1 MKKLYIFFFS
11 TLFYT
16 SISAQA
22 PSYVDFELDVFRF
35 GYVFDVGGDAD
46 GGGAFGGELRYN
58 ATDFFS
64 IGLSG
69 DAAFISGNLG
79 PDVDFGITGNSL
91 IVGDYYLNNTS
102 GQRPFFGLGVGL
114 YSTGSVTVRDGS
126 IEEIIEGTT
135 GAGLA
140 PRAGYEFGHVRLQG
154 QYNLTL
160 KEGHTDYFSVSL
172 AITLWGGYRGSGR
185 DFE

>member
-1 MKKLYIFFFS
+1 MKQLFIVVFS
-11 TLFYT
+11 LFACS

-22 PSYVDFELDVFRF
+22 PSYVDFEWDVFRV

-46 GGGAFGGELRYN
+46 GGGSFGGELRYN
-58 ATDFFS
+58 ATDHFS

-79 PDVDFGITGNSL
+79 PDVDFGVTGNSL
-91 IVGDYYLNNTS
+91 IVGDYYLHNRS

-114 YSTGSVTVRDGS
+114 FSTGTVTVRDGNV
-126 IEEIIEGTT
+126 EEVIEGST
-135 GAGLA
+135 GAGFA
-140 PRAGYEFGHVRLQG
+140 PRAGYEFGHIRLQG

-160 KEGHTDYFSVSL
+160 QENQTDYFTLTVAL
-172 AITLWGGYRGSGR
+172 TLWGGYRGGDR
-185 DFE
+185 DY

>member
-1 MKKLYIFFFS
+1 MKKLFALLFS
-11 TLFYT
+11 VLTVSSLA
-16 SISAQA
+16 AQA
-22 PSYVDFELDVFRF
+22 PSYVDFEWDVVRF
-35 GYVFDVGGDAD
+35 GYVFNVGGDAD

-79 PDVDFGITGNSL
+79 PDTDFGVTGNSL
-91 IVGDYYLNNTS
+91 LVGDYYLHNRS
-102 GQRPFFGLGVGL
+102 AQRPFFGLGVGL
-114 YSTGSVTVRDGS
+114 YSTGTITIRDGNV
-126 IEEIIEGTT
+126 EEVFEGTT

-160 KEGHTDYFSVSL
+160 KEGQADYFTLSV
-172 AITLWGGYRGSGR
+172 AITLWGGYRGDGY
-185 DFE
+185 